1 MSLTQK
7 RETKDVQKVMPMI
20 MLAFILA
27 GSLQEA
33 FNVCAPII
41 TKDFGITSSDV
52 SMISAVAMLTMGVAY
67 VVYTALSDF
76 MSIKKLLVTGIVI
89 SIIGSIGGMFFNS
102 SFVLVVV
109 FRAIQMAGGTC
120 SSALLILTATKY
132 LDEQHRMKYYGF
144 NTACFSGGQLFGIL
158 LGGIFATYIGWR
170 FLFIVPA
177 FSAICI
183 PFIMKYL
190 PEDSKEEKQRVDILG
205 ICLLAALSLFISLY
219 FNVMDM
225 RLLLVSALTA
235 VIFLLYIWKYEHAFI
250 TIDFFLNW
258 KFMLVILV
266 VLITYITQGSYSFLF
281 SFMVSNVYHIETSQI
296 SMILVPSY
304 AVSMLIGIMGSK
316 ITKKIGIS
324 KTLMLG
330 LGSMAIGLLM
340 GIFFLDSSIVLL
352 VVMSCLFNGGFSIL
366 YTPIMTLVINS
377 LPEKMRGTGLGFFN
391 LCIKI
396 TSSTGIVITGRL
408 LTLDSLNAG
417 NIIGNVAETGIIYSN
432 ILLIFLAVVVVSF
445 VTVNIVKKMLIKEA
459 V

>member
-183 PFIMKYL
+183 PFIIKYL

-225 RLLLVSALTA
+225 RLLLISALTA

-340 GIFFLDSSIVLL
+340 GIFYLDSSIVLL